1 MGVQT
6 DLIDENDGETVFDGG
21 EEFFGYWFIDK
32 LQYSYMSVKASIDQ
46 QDNKGLKVL
55 LIILV
60 GCIIAMFWYLQMQ
73 VL

>member
-1 MGVQT
+1 MQT
-6 DLIDENDGETVFDGG
+6 NFIEDNDTEAVLDDE
-21 EEFFGYWFIDK
+21 EEFFGYWFVNKIR
-32 LQYSYMSVKASIDQ
+32 YSYTSVKTSIDQ

-73 VL
+73 VT